1 MVLHPL
7 QDFVPNLRWHPV
19 LQLTRHL
26 PHRLVLHL
34 VQHLTSDPNVDVE
47 KCELCGDRVD
57 YFLILDHIESCSSS
71 SRPILPPSTS
81 VSQALMDLNQPDDI
95 ESIQECEL
103 SPEPCV
109 ENDGCSLTL
118 DHGGCIETTVASCS
132 SMLST
137 GHELDDAKPSTSDT
151 SLLGHIYETLDIF
164 VFITE
169 AAMQKFEGFISKIKM
184 TNGSN
189 VLKLS
194 RPYYVKAAVNASQAT
209 QFMASLLSKFVVVFK
224 GEEGVDVG
232 GVRRDFFSHLFH
244 RFENLLIDNRVY
256 MKGEGDTLSETEYA
270 AGIFFGISMVQEKI
284 YHPAVIELLKS
295 GGLKFVE
302 GLNVFDNLGE
312 FLNRDTSLLILFK
325 RHPLTAD
332 GMIALLRR
340 DANLDPNCEII
351 EKMNFLFICKFFK
364 EISKGLISINT
375 AGENK
380 PMCLEDVLQFLT
392 GKRIIAP
399 GDDSVI
405 QVEFIK
411 STEDGFHR
419 PAVSTCAQK
428 VTATLAEEYEVMRDV
443 WIEAVAQLIIGFT
456 LN

>member
-1 MVLHPL
+1 MCLKIL
-7 QDFVPNLRWHPV
+7 QGGLLFDDVTDDEAKYVEKVTKDLTNTIVKALTELFSREDKKGIPTNGKGCTLATPFFTLPQINSRVNDARVVSDKCLTSSLPV
-19 LQLTRHL
+19 LLKTQDSNGKNFAVHCHGKDQSKTHEIIKNIKLAGRITAIH
-26 PHRLVLHL
+26 
-34 VQHLTSDPNVDVE
+34 Q
-47 KCELCGDRVD
+47 
-57 YFLILDHIESCSSS
+57 ESKKNKGNSERAIISG
-71 SRPILPPSTS
+71 RRR
-81 VSQALMDLNQPDDI
+81 Q
-95 ESIQECEL
+95 
-103 SPEPCV
+103 
-109 ENDGCSLTL
+109 
-118 DHGGCIETTVASCS
+118 
-132 SMLST
+132 
-137 GHELDDAKPSTSDT
+137 
-151 SLLGHIYETLDIF
+151 
-164 VFITE
+164 E
-169 AAMQKFEGFISKIKM
+169 AAVQKFEGFISKIKM
-184 TNGSN
+184 TNGLN
-189 VLKLS
+189 MLRLN
-194 RPYYVKAAVNASQAT
+194 RPYYVKATVNASQAT

-244 RFENLLIDNRVY
+244 RFKNLLIDNRAY
-256 MKGEGDTLSETEYA
+256 MKGEGDTLSETEYV
-270 AGIFFGISMVQEKI
+270 AGIFCGIAMVQEKI

-295 GGLKFVE
+295 GGPKFVE
-302 GLNVFDNLGE
+302 GLNVFDKLGE
-312 FLNRDTSLLILFK
+312 FLNGDTSLHILFK

-375 AGENK
+375 AGENQ

-392 GKRIIAP
+392 GKRIIEP

-411 STEDGFHR
+411 STEDGFRR

-428 VTATLAEEYEVMRDV
+428 VIATLAEEYEVMRDV
-443 WIEAVAQLIIGFT
+443 WIDAVAQLIIGFT